1 MEIALVVG
9 IGALLRG
16 KIMNILLLEDEEI
29 LCKNIERFLTIKGH
43 KVDSYNDGGVLL
55 DEANLFEYDFFVFD
69 INVPDVDGFELLTYI
84 KNKKIETPLIF
95 ISAMIGIEEVS
106 KGFNLGC
113 SDYLKKPFELEEL
126 ELRLNNIKGSFSTH
140 KRLTL
145 QGGLIY
151 DFDVKAVFK
160 NNDRLEL
167 SKKQSEILY
176 LLMKHNGQVVSFD
189 TIADYAYEDDFRDM
203 HTISSHIRDIRKLI
217 GPDTIKNVR
226 GVGYKI
232 VL

>member
-1 MEIALVVG
+1 
-9 IGALLRG
+9 
-16 KIMNILLLEDEEI
+16 
-29 LCKNIERFLTIKGH
+29 
-43 KVDSYNDGGVLL
+43 
-55 DEANLFEYDFFVFD
+55 
-69 INVPDVDGFELLTYI
+69 
-84 KNKKIETPLIF
+84 
-95 ISAMIGIEEVS
+95 MIGIDEIS

-126 ELRLNNIKGSFSTH
+126 ELRLNNIKSSFTTH
-140 KRLTL
+140 ERIDLCDNMV
-145 QGGLIY
+145 Y
-151 DFDVKAVFK
+151 DFNAKAVFK
-160 NNDRLEL
+160 DESRLEL

-203 HTISSHIRDIRKLI
+203 HTISSHIRDIRKII
-217 GPDTIKNVR
+217 GAELIKNVR